1 MKTKLKFNS
10 FIPFLGSPAVFDW
23 LKDPDNQEHW
33 DLLERFESKDP
44 SATSWRSQGLIP
56 AVEREFMYPIEA
68 GVFLMHV
75 QFNER
80 ILPGKVRDEF
90 LAERLK
96 NFEDREGRK
105 MNKKDY
111 AVLKEEVEF
120 ELLPKAFIRRSQVPV
135 LFFCRQKMLMV
146 CTSSAKRADE
156 VIALL
161 YGFFNNA
168 MGSEPAFFHMDT
180 QNPIVGTLTAIAK
193 NDFETDDGTTYFE
206 VGTSAVLRGEGKQ
219 TIRIKDKDIEAGDIH
234 KLLMQGYDV
243 HELGMAFSPNGDT
256 ENPLLTFSFNDKGVF
271 KSLKFNDGVAKVEM
285 GHAET
290 SAEQLTSVIWL
301 TARTYRDLVLNLVT
315 EFGGYKAFGNMKR
328 EAKQAEKAE
337 REAMGMKPT
346 PAKAEFD
353 PLNEDD
359 DDESL

>member
-1 MKTKLKFNS
+1 MKTKIKFTS
-10 FIPFLGSPAVFDW
+10 FIPFLGTPAVFDW
-23 LKDPDNQEHW
+23 LKANNTIAPEHE
-33 DLLERFESKDP
+33 LLQTFRSKDP
-44 SATSWRSQGLIP
+44 SATSWRSQGL
-56 AVEREFMYPIEA
+56 VSCGLLDEEFIYSIEA
-68 GVFLMHV
+68 GVFLMSV

-96 NFEDREGRK
+96 QFEDREGRK

-135 LFFCRQKMLMV
+135 LFFCRQRMV
-146 CTSSAKRADE
+146 MICTSSAKRAGD
-156 VIALL
+156 AAAMLS
-161 YGFFNNA
+161 GFFTNA
-168 MGSEPAFFHMDT
+168 GMPETVFYPMDT

-193 NDFETDDGTTYFE
+193 TGFITDPDSNFK

-234 KLLMQGYDV
+234 KLLMQDYDV
-243 HELGMAFSPNGDT
+243 HELGMAFDPNGNTD
-256 ENPLLTFSFNDKGVF
+256 EPLLTFAFNDKGIF

-290 SAEQLTSVIWL
+290 AAEQLTSVIWL
-301 TARTYRDLVLNLVT
+301 TARTYRDLVLNLMT
-315 EFGGYKAFGNMKR
+315 EFGGYKTFGDMKR

-337 REAMGMKPT
+337 REAMK
-346 PAKAEFD
+346 PAKGVD

>member
-1 MKTKLKFNS
+1 MKTKLKFTS

-23 LKDPDNQEHW
+23 LKDTDNHEQW
-33 DLLERFESKDP
+33 NLLERFESKDP
-44 SATSWRSQGLIP
+44 SATSWRSQGLVHV
-56 AVEREFMYPIEA
+56 VENDGFIYPIEA
-68 GVFLMHV
+68 GALLMNV

-96 NFEDREGRK
+96 QFEDREGRK

-111 AVLKEEVEF
+111 AMLKEEVEF

-135 LFFCRQKMLMV
+135 LFFCRQRMLLV
-146 CTSSAKRADE
+146 CTSSAKRAFD
-156 VIALL
+156 VVALL
-161 YGFFNNA
+161 HGFFNNA
-168 MGSEPAFFHMDT
+168 TQSEPAFYPMDT
-180 QNPIVGTLTAIAK
+180 TNPIVGTLTAIAK
-193 NDFETDDGTTYFE
+193 DGFQTDDGLSYFE

-243 HELGMAFSPNGDT
+243 HELGMAHDPNGNTD
-256 ENPLLTFSFNDKGVF
+256 EPLLTFAFNDKGIF

-285 GHAET
+285 GQAET
-290 SAEQLTSVIWL
+290 ATEQLTSVIWL
-301 TARTYRDLVLNLVT
+301 TARTYRDLVLNLMT
-315 EFGGYKAFGNMKR
+315 EFGGYKTFGDMKR

-337 REAMGMKPT
+337 QQAMNPSKVV
-346 PAKAEFD
+346 D